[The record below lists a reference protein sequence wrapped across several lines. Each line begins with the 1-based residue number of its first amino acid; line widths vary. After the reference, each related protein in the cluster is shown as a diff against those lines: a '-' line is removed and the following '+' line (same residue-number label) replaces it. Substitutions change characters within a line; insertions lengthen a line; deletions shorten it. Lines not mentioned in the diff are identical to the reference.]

1 GVMAALDA
9 VTAVVPDEPVH
20 AVGYCIGGTL
30 ASIAAAP
37 MARDGGERFRA
48 LSLFAAP
55 TGFHETRE
63 IMVFIKYNELTFLE
77 DMMWEQGLLDGNQMA
92 GAFQLLR
99 SNDLIWSR
107 TLHEY
112 FMGQRRPMID
122 LMAWNADTTHM
133 PYRMHSEYLRNLY
146 LNNDLAEG

>member
-1 GVMAALDA
+1 RTFGVMAALDA

-20 AVGYCIGGTL
+20 AVGYCIGG
-30 ASIAAAP
+30 APPFIAAAP
-37 MARDGGERFRA
+37 MARDGDERVRSISF
-48 LSLFAAP
+48 FAGP
-55 TGFHETRE
+55 TDLHEAGGK
-63 IMVFIKYNELTFLE
+63 MLVVNESQLTFLE

-146 LNNDLAEG
+146 LNND